1 MRVSKGAVYMRRY
14 VEFWPYTFKSILTEL
29 LETLRERGSLD
40 AYDKGELQDIKVW
53 LDETSRAIEAYLEDK
68 RRQERLGAWMEK

>member
-1 MRVSKGAVYMRRY
+1 MMGVVYMRRY

-40 AYDKGELQDIKVW
+40 AYDEGELQDIKVW
-53 LDETSRAIEAYLEDK
+53 LDETSRVIEVYLEDK
-68 RRQERLGAWMEK
+68 RRQEHLGAWMEK